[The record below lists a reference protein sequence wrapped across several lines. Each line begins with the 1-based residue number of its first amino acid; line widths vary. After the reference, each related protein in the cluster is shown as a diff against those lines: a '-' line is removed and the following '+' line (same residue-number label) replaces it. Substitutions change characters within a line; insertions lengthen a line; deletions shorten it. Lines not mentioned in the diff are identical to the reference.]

1 MHRPWTA
8 VSGRSL
14 HLMTPLCMYMHV
26 GRVPSH
32 GCRPPSLPTFSLPL
46 VDSAL
51 TPLHLR
57 LIASG
62 PRQPRAHPSTS
73 ASSLLLLVEILDG
86 ECTHNLIGR
95 LRRLFVRLQCT
106 HRQSKVQSAKRVYVG
121 HTVSAG
127 VAHCASCKSLCT
139 VRVHL
144 HSSGACRG
152 AVHVVDVHWHCQHV
166 STLFL
171 NRSCA
176 RSALALPPVQTPMLL
191 YLC

>member
-32 GCRPPSLPTFSLPL
+32 GCRPPSLPNFSLPL

-95 LRRLFVRLQCT
+95 LRRLFVRLQRT
-106 HRQSKVQSAKRVYVG
+106 HRQSKKVQSTNCVYVG
-121 HTVSAG
+121 HTVSASL
-127 VAHCASCKSLCT
+127 ANCASCKSLCT
-139 VRVHL
+139 ARVHL

-152 AVHVVDVHWHCQHV
+152 AVHVIDVH
-166 STLFL
+166 
-171 NRSCA
+171 
-176 RSALALPPVQTPMLL
+176 
-191 YLC
+191 